1 VFGAERPACASRE
14 ISKLYEEHV
23 RGTLTDVLAHFN
35 GKEPKGEFVLC
46 VGGGE

>member
-1 VFGAERPACASRE
+1 
-14 ISKLYEEHV
+14 V